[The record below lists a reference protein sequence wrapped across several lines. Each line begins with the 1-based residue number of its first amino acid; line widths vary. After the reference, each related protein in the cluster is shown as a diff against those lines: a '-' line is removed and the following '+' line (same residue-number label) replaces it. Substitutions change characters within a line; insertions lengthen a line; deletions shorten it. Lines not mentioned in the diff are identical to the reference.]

1 MGYRIKTVAELVG
14 ISKGT
19 LLAWERRYSFVVPER
34 AENGYREYTDADVER
49 LRRIKRLVEEGY
61 KISEAISLTHEAAA
75 PAAVVAPSSAEVGGL
90 CQLQKELLEALR
102 RYDLTTA
109 TALNERLAGLSFQ
122 QRIEQVFMPLLIE
135 VGERW
140 AEGSLSVAQE
150 HFASEFC
157 REQLAAML
165 ISVGYGPKEGP
176 TAICAT
182 YPGERHELALL
193 SLAVRLALAGYRV
206 RYLGADLPLKDLCVA
221 ANELGPRL
229 VLISVTMPVQ
239 QADLEG
245 YITTLRA
252 ACPPHTRVTIGGP
265 GLPDQVAL
273 PKGVSALSTMGAL
286 ARELAEG

>member
-34 AENGYREYTDADVER
+34 AENGYREYTEADVER

-61 KISEAISLTHEAAA
+61 KISEAISLTQDAAA
-75 PAAVVAPSSAEVGGL
+75 PLASAPSTIGQGGGL
-90 CQLQKELLEALR
+90 GPLQRELLEALA

-109 TALNERLAGLSFQ
+109 TALNERLAGLSYL
-122 QRIEQVFMPLLIE
+122 QRIEQIFMPILLE

-140 AEGSLSVAQE
+140 AEGSLSIAQE

-157 REQLAAML
+157 REQLASML
-165 ISVGYGPKEGP
+165 VSLGYGPKDGP

-193 SLAVRLALAGYRV
+193 SLAVRLALTGYRV
-206 RYLGADLPLKDLCVA
+206 RYLGADLPLKDLCDA
-221 ANELGPRL
+221 ARELSPRL
-229 VLISVTMPVQ
+229 VLVSVTMPVR
-239 QADLEG
+239 QAELEA
-245 YITTLRA
+245 YVRTLRGS
-252 ACPPHTRVTIGGP
+252 CPPQTRVTVGGP
-265 GLPDQVAL
+265 GVPEELVA
-273 PKGVSALSTMGAL
+273 PKGVSVLTTMGAL
-286 ARELAEG
+286 ARELGEG

>member
-75 PAAVVAPSSAEVGGL
+75 PAAVVAPSSVEVGGL

-122 QRIEQVFMPLLIE
+122 QRIEQIFMPLLRE

-165 ISVGYGPKEGP
+165 VSVGYGPKEGP

-221 ANELGPRL
+221 
-229 VLISVTMPVQ
+229 T
-239 QADLEG
+239 
-245 YITTLRA
+245 
-252 ACPPHTRVTIGGP
+252 
-265 GLPDQVAL
+265 
-273 PKGVSALSTMGAL
+273 
-286 ARELAEG
+286 RELAPGWS

>member
-61 KISEAISLTHEAAA
+61 KISEAISLTHEVAA
-75 PAAVVAPSSAEVGGL
+75 PASVSTPSNAEVGGL
-90 CQLQKELLEALR
+90 GPLQRELLEALK
-102 RYDLTTA
+102 RYDLTAA
-109 TALNERLAGLSFQ
+109 TVLNERLAGLSFQ
-122 QRIEQVFMPLLIE
+122 QRIEQIFMPLLLE

-157 REQLAAML
+157 REQLASML
-165 ISVGYGPKEGP
+165 VSVGYGPKDGP

-193 SLAVRLALAGYRV
+193 SLAVRLALSGYRV

-221 ANELGPRL
+221 TRELAPRL
-229 VLISVTMPVQ
+229 VLISVTMPVCQ
-239 QADLEG
+239 EELEG
-245 YITTLRA
+245 YTTTLRA
-252 ACPPHTRVTIGGP
+252 ACPLHTRITIGGP
-265 GLPDQVAL
+265 GVPMHAAM
-273 PKGVSALSTMGAL
+273 PKGVSAVATMGAL
-286 ARELAEG
+286 ARELGEG

>member
-34 AENGYREYTDADVER
+34 ADNGYREYTDADVER

-75 PAAVVAPSSAEVGGL
+75 PPPSATPSSGASGGL
-90 CQLQKELLEALR
+90 EPLKQELLQALI

-109 TALNERLAGLSFQ
+109 TALNERLAGLSFL
-122 QRIEQVFMPLLIE
+122 QRIDQIFMPLLSE

-140 AEGSLSVAQE
+140 AAGSLSVAQE

-157 REQLAAML
+157 REQLASML
-165 ISVGYGPKEGP
+165 VSVGYGPKEGP

-221 ANELGPRL
+221 AHSLAPRL
-229 VLISVTMPVQ
+229 VVISVTMPVSH
-239 QADLEG
+239 DELTR

-252 ACPPHTRVTIGGP
+252 ACPPQTRVTIGGP
-265 GLPDQVAL
+265 GAPDDVV
-273 PKGVSALSTMGAL
+273 PPRGVSMTMSMTALV
-286 ARELAEG
+286 RELGEG

>member
-1 MGYRIKTVAELVG
+1 VGYRIKTVAELVG

-75 PAAVVAPSSAEVGGL
+75 PAAVVAPSSVEVGGL

-102 RYDLTTA
+102 RYDLTAA

-193 SLAVRLALAGYRV
+193 SLSVRLALTGYRV
-206 RYLGADLPLKDLCVA
+206 RYLGADLPLKDLCDTARQVA
-221 ANELGPRL
+221 PRL
-229 VLISVTMPVQ
+229 VLISVTMPAQ
-239 QADLEG
+239 RAALEQ

-252 ACPPHTRVTIGGP
+252 ACPPQTRVTVGGP
-265 GLPDQVAL
+265 GVPEEVVVPRGVAVITTL
-273 PKGVSALSTMGAL
+273 SALI
-286 ARELAEG
+286 RELNDL